1 MEVFIL
7 LVVHPGQEEEVY
19 KRLKDRPE
27 VKEIYKVY
35 GDYDIVARIS
45 VDGIK
50 DLDKFHDEVL
60 RRIPGIEISETLIA
74 SSY

>member
-7 LVVHPGQEEEVY
+7 LVVHPGQEDEVY
-19 KRLKDRPE
+19 RMLKERPE
-27 VKEIYKVY
+27 VKEVYKVY

-45 VDGIK
+45 VNGIK
-50 DLDKFHDEVL
+50 DLDKFHDNVL
-60 RRIPGIEISETLIA
+60 RKIPGIEISETLIA

>member
-1 MEVFIL
+1 MDVFIL
-7 LVVHPGQEEEVY
+7 LVVHPGQEEDVY
-19 KRLKDRPE
+19 RRLKERPE

-45 VDGIK
+45 VNGIK
-50 DLDKFHDEVL
+50 DLDKFHDNVL
-60 RRIPGIEISETLIA
+60 RKIRGIEISETLIA

>member
-1 MEVFIL
+1 MDVFIL
-7 LVVHPGQEEEVY
+7 LVIHPGREEEVY
-19 KRLKDRPE
+19 RKLKERPE

-35 GDYDIVARIS
+35 GDYDIILRIS

-50 DLDKFHDEVL
+50 ALDEFHDSVL
-60 RRIPGIEISETLIA
+60 RKIPGIEISETLIA

>member
-1 MEVFIL
+1 MDVFIL

-19 KRLKDRPE
+19 RRLKERPE

-45 VDGIK
+45 VNGIK
-50 DLDKFHDEVL
+50 DLDKFHDNVL
-60 RRIPGIEISETLIA
+60 RKIRGIEISETLIA